1 MVFSGG
7 DDSNRDPTHWW
18 AQSPARVR
26 TMLQSSGFYDAV
38 QLPRTEARFHAV
50 HARRSKE
57 ADAFVAACDPQASQQ
72 ACREVFGKD
81 ADVSQAAQCIETRSI
96 LQFAVVTQHVDEM
109 KARRRHQVDR

>member
-57 ADAFVAACDPQASQQ
+57 ADAFVAAC
-72 ACREVFGKD
+72 
-81 ADVSQAAQCIETRSI
+81 TRKP
-96 LQFAVVTQHVDEM
+96 HN
-109 KARRRHQVDR
+109 RRAEKYLAKMRMFRRQPNPVRLALFSNLPS